1 VNLYVANSDHISQ
14 GNVVA
19 TVLKWD
25 GQTSH
30 LRPVSFWCYV
40 LKLSKSASVL
50 RSYSKNKRGTFCE
63 TRCTCRAYRVRQ
75 KSNP

>member
-30 LRPVSFWCYV
+30 LRPVSF
-40 LKLSKSASVL
+40 
-50 RSYSKNKRGTFCE
+50 
-63 TRCTCRAYRVRQ
+63 
-75 KSNP
+75 